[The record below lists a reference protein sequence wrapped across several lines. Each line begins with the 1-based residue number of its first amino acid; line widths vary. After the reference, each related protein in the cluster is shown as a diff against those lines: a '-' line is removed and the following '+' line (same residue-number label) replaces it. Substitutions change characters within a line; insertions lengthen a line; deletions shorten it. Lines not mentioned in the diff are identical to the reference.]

1 MTEERERGRGRRR
14 EKRIAHDVKQS
25 AFSLSLP
32 LALPTHS
39 FASNRVGCSRDHP
52 LFLTSAAGFLREKV
66 RRASLGVEKDG
77 AAFAFCAAAFVA
89 VGGACLLLAGA
100 ASFSLLCVS
109 SSGAATDVAAA
120 ARPRRGGMVGRAP
133 SWRGER
139 ARREEER
146 ERLRSVP
153 LFRFFPVFVLA
164 HNFAKFEEE
173 KRGSPFLLERA
184 LNTYARSSS
193 LCRRAHLSEA
203 CPR

>member
-14 EKRIAHDVKQS
+14 EKRVAHDVKQS

-32 LALPTHS
+32 LALLTHS
-39 FASNRVGCSRDHP
+39 FASNCVGCSRDHP

-109 SSGAATDVAAA
+109 SSGAAAAA

-146 ERLRSVP
+146 ERLRSVERGTSLSILP
-153 LFRFFPVFVLA
+153 RLRACSQFRKV
-164 HNFAKFEEE
+164 
-173 KRGSPFLLERA
+173 
-184 LNTYARSSS
+184 
-193 LCRRAHLSEA
+193 
-203 CPR
+203 